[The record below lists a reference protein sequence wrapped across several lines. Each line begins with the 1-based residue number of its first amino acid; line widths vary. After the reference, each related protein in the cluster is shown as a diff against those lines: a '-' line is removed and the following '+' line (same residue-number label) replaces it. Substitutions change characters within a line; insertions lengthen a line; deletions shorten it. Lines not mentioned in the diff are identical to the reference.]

1 MGASSSPAYSQA
13 NETTVE
19 RKSHQTMVSS
29 AWATLFHALDVD
41 FRPRPQASD
50 LRGRFVKRLY
60 FQQLST
66 A

>member
-41 FRPRPQASD
+41 FRPQISEAVS
-50 LRGRFVKRLY
+50 
-60 FQQLST
+60 
-66 A
+66 